1 MVTIDV
7 RETEAAA
14 QSDETL
20 IVRPGSD
27 AALALGLM
35 HVIVTEGLWDR
46 ACVERHTVGFDAL
59 AAHVQDYTPA
69 RAAEATGVPAERI
82 VALARRYA
90 TTTPA
95 MIVVGGSS
103 MHKSDGSWTGARAI
117 GCLPGLTGNVGIPG
131 GGFGPRHGGASH
143 GQALGTITAEDR
155 RPPGDWIPSQMPL
168 VTEAMLDGRLR
179 VVILLG
185 TNMLSSYADA
195 GRVAEAL
202 GGRTWSW
209 PTTYSSATPPAALP
223 TWCCRGPRGWRS
235 SAARAPTRTST

>member
-1 MVTIDV
+1 VG
-7 RETEAAA
+7 
-14 QSDETL
+14 
-20 IVRPGSD
+20 P
-27 AALALGLM
+27 
-35 HVIVTEGLWDR
+35 R
-46 ACVERHTVGFDAL
+46 ASSATRSASTPWPRTR
-59 AAHVQDYTPA
+59 DYTPA

-103 MHKSDGSWTGARAI
+103 MHKSDGAWTGARAI

-131 GGFGPRHGGASH
+131 GGFGPRHGGATH

-155 RPPGDWIPSQMPL
+155 RPPGDWIPSQMPR

-179 VVILLG
+179 VMLLLG

-202 GGRTWSW
+202 GRMDLVVAYDLFFNDT
-209 PTTYSSATPPAALP
+209 ARRVADVVLP
-223 TWCCRGPRGWRS
+223 GTAWLEGAGCKS
-235 SAARAPTRTST
+235 TTRTST